1 MRTTYFFSIRNFFFG
16 FILLGFIT
24 SCKKEKTGTCARTV
38 AGIAGT
44 YKVASV
50 KYKASTTAA
59 EEDYYALM
67 DACEKDDLVD
77 LEANGNYTYRDE
89 GVACSP
95 SGTYSGTWAI
105 TANVIISDGIIAGTI
120 QDYNCQNLIVYSTDV
135 IIPGDRITLTISKQ

>member
-1 MRTTYFFSIRNFFFG
+1 MRTPYFFSIRNFFFC
-16 FILLGFIT
+16 FIFSGFIT
-24 SCKKEKTGTCARTV
+24 SCKKEKADACARTV

-50 KYKASTTAA
+50 KYKASATAA

-67 DACEKDDLVD
+67 EACEKDDLVD

-95 SGTYSGTWAI
+95 SGTYSGNWSI
-105 TANVIISDGIIAGTI
+105 VANTIISDGIIAGTI
-120 QDYNCQNLIVYSTDV
+120 QEYDCQNLIVYDTDV
-135 IIPGDRITLTISKQ
+135 IIPGDRITLTIAKQ

>member
-1 MRTTYFFSIRNFFFG
+1 MRTPYFFSIRNFILG
-16 FILLGFIT
+16 FILLGFIA
-24 SCKKEKTGTCARTV
+24 SCKKEKADTCAKTV

-50 KYKASTTAA
+50 KYKASATAA

-77 LEANGNYTYRDE
+77 LEANGNYNYRDE

-95 SGTYSGTWAI
+95 SGTYTGTWSI
-105 TANVIISDGIIAGTI
+105 LANTIISDGIIAGTI
-120 QDYNCQNLIVYSTDV
+120 QEYDCHTLIVYSTDV
-135 IIPGDRITLTISKQ
+135 IIPGDRITLTITKQ